1 MHQPHLSSSSLTS
14 KYPKNT
20 LLLCLW
26 LLKASPLLFMLSY
39 DLEKDQPYLFS
50 TFKTFKYV
58 KRTVIQVFVPL
69 KTSCLHDFLHFKLEK
84 HHSYLAFGFITTDD
98 FIYYLFQSFLV
109 LIKYTVPCL
118 FIYSVQKRHCYLS
131 VSTLASRNISN
142 TLFVVSFSLNT
153 SFLPFSGILTFKY
166 IKHTYPVAVYTLNTR
181 STPYCLFLTTENAPL
196 TFHAVLWPS
205 KHQPYLCPNFHTSKY
220 VTRYLVFCLFPSNRL
235 LSWFVAFWVVIPSAA
250 LILLEFLLKK
260 QKSLFDA
267 WFLTIR

>member
-1 MHQPHLSSSSLTS
+1 
-14 KYPKNT
+14 
-20 LLLCLW
+20 
-26 LLKASPLLFMLSY
+26 MLSY

-58 KRTVIQVFVPL
+58 KRTVIQAFVPL

-118 FIYSVQKRHCYLS
+118 FIYSVQKRHCSLS

-181 STPYCLFLTTENAPL
+181 STTYCLFSTAEKVPV
-196 TFHAVLWPS
+196 TFHAVLSPS
-205 KHQPYLCPNFHTSKY
+205 KLQTYLCSNIQTSKY
-220 VTRYLVFCLFPSNRL
+220 VKR
-235 LSWFVAFWVVIPSAA
+235 
-250 LILLEFLLKK
+250 
-260 QKSLFDA
+260 
-267 WFLTIR
+267 